1 MAPAH
6 LFSGDLMQ
14 TCGEHLDS
22 VAQIVCGNRD
32 TVEHLSRTLSTSQ
45 LEWRPAAYGR
55 CVAEW
60 IESLRKS
67 GDAALARIHEAM
79 LPAWHDP
86 SFEDQLYRRTVAGRC
101 VLVSD
106 RLRGDGHNVVHRE
119 PRRFASHAVFTEF
132 LAQQNH
138 LLDVI
143 DEARDIDLGSAPAGW
158 GIGRAFGLSVG
169 DALELVA
176 IRQRRGLGCVARVIA
191 TSGFP
196 SRTVSS
202 VQQVGG
208 MLKLA

>member
-119 PRRFASHAVFTEF
+119 PRRLASHAVFTEF